1 MRFIERGHGTNYHLN
16 QQRVSLVSTARVRV
30 PVICSLTVNFQ
41 QMDKEEKEKV
51 SAINLLVFIVFT
63 DIMLDI
69 TKEE

>member
-16 QQRVSLVSTARVRV
+16 QQRASARVRV
-30 PVICSLTVNFQ
+30 PVICSVTVNYQ
-41 QMDKEEKEKV
+41 QTDTEEKV

-63 DIMLDI
+63 DITLDI